1 MTLQC
6 CNLGSEYDLC
16 TEHPVIERLFA
27 ETVAHQIER
36 ACRAVAKGKGEHSI
50 DALNGPAHP
59 FAADHLKQHLGIG
72 VVAQRHP
79 AAPEFAG
86 QSAVAVNLPAD
97 HQRTP
102 GSLVDARLRTAR

>member
-6 CNLGSEYDLC
+6 CNFRSEYDLC

-36 ACRAVAKGKGEHSI
+36 ACRAVAKGKGEHTVDS
-50 DALNGPAHP
+50 LNGAPHP

-72 VVAQRHP
+72 AVAQRHP
-79 AAPEFAG
+79 AAPEFGG
-86 QSAVAVNLPAD
+86 QSPIAVNFPLEPHPIPA
-97 HQRTP
+97 
-102 GSLVDARLRTAR
+102 SLFT